1 MIYLDYAADTPVC
14 EPVLSAFLSAAREYG
29 ANPNS
34 GHALGL
40 AAKRRLDEAT
50 EHIAGMLGAQP
61 EEIIMTSGATEA
73 NNLAILGAAHAYQS
87 RGCHLITS
95 PMEHASVT
103 GPMTALRAEGF
114 ELDFMKVLPDG
125 RVDIAHLKNILR
137 PNTVLVS
144 LCSVDSEAGIIQ
156 PLDAVHEALAGFP
169 NCRLHVD
176 ATQSVGKLSVQL
188 DCADMITLSPH
199 KFYGITGSGALIAR
213 GGIRLMPLWHGGSGA
228 TPYRSGTPAL
238 ALMVAM
244 EAALTK
250 AYEHLGVR
258 LEIVRY
264 LNMKLR
270 ESLGN
275 LPFVTLNSPANAS
288 PYILNFSVAGI
299 RARDLIAL
307 LSKKGICVSSKSA
320 CCAPAAPSHPV
331 MAMTNDRKRSLNT
344 VRVSLSHLTSENE
357 INTFLREFQKCAAS
371 LEASH
376 GKQPED

>member
-34 GHALGL
+34 GHAMGL
-40 AAKRRLDEAT
+40 WAKRRLDEAT

-87 RGCHLITS
+87 RGRHLITS

-103 GPMTALRAEGF
+103 GPMTALKSEGF
-114 ELDFMKVLPDG
+114 ELDFMKVKPDG
-125 RVDIAHLKNILR
+125 QVDTAHLKSLLR
-137 PNTVLVS
+137 PDTILVS
-144 LCSVDSEAGIIQ
+144 LCSVDSEAGVIQ
-156 PLDAVHEALAGFP
+156 PLDAVREVLAGFP

-176 ATQSVGKLSVQL
+176 ATQAVGKLPVRL
-188 DCADMITLSPH
+188 DCADLVTLSPH

-213 GGIRLMPLWHGGSGA
+213 GGIRLTPLWHGGSGA

-238 ALMVAM
+238 ALAVAM
-244 EAALTK
+244 EAALEEALK
-250 AYEHLGVR
+250 HLDAR
-258 LEIVRY
+258 LEIVCG
-264 LNMKLR
+264 LNGKLR
-270 ESLGN
+270 QALGN
-275 LPFVTLNSPANAS
+275 LPFVTLNSPESAS
-288 PYILNFSVAGI
+288 PYILNFSVANI
-299 RARDLIAL
+299 RARELIAL
-307 LSKKGICVSSKSA
+307 LSERGICVSSKSA

-331 MAMTNDRKRSLNT
+331 MAMTNDRRRSLNT
-344 VRVSLSHLTSENE
+344 VRVSLSHLTTQDE
-357 INTFLREFQKCAAS
+357 IGTFLHELQKCAAG
-371 LEASH
+371 LEDSH

>member
-14 EPVLSAFLSAAREYG
+14 ESVLSAFLSAARDYG

-34 GHALGL
+34 GHAMGL
-40 AAKRRLDEAT
+40 SAKRRLDEAMS
-50 EHIAGMLGAQP
+50 HIAGMLGAQP
-61 EEIIMTSGATEA
+61 EEVIMTSGATEA

-87 RGCHLITS
+87 RGRHLITS

-103 GPMTALRAEGF
+103 GPMTALKNEGF
-114 ELDFMKVLPDG
+114 ELDFMKVKPG
-125 RVDIAHLKNILR
+125 GQVDIAHLKSLLR
-137 PNTVLVS
+137 RDTILVS
-144 LCSVDSEAGIIQ
+144 LCSVDSEAGVIQ
-156 PLDAVHEALAGFP
+156 PLNDVREALAGFS
-169 NCRLHVD
+169 NCRFHVD
-176 ATQSVGKLSVQL
+176 ATQSVGKLPVKL
-188 DCADMITLSPH
+188 NCADLVTLSPH

-238 ALMVAM
+238 ALAVAM
-244 EAALTK
+244 EAALEEAFK
-250 AYEHLGVR
+250 HLGAR
-258 LEIVRY
+258 LEIVCD
-264 LNMKLR
+264 LNRKLR
-270 ESLGN
+270 VALSS
-275 LPFVTLNSPANAS
+275 LPFVTINSPAEAS
-288 PYILNFSVAGI
+288 PYILNFSVAGF

-307 LSKKGICVSSKSA
+307 LSEQGICVSSKSA

-344 VRVSLSHLTSENE
+344 VRVSLSHLTTQDE
-357 INTFLREFQKCAAS
+357 INTFLRELQKNAAG